1 MTTTCIRRASW
12 TIGWDPER
20 YRHVYM
26 RDADVAFDETEVLHV
41 GGPYAGR
48 VDTEI
53 DGRDRFVFPGLVD
66 VHCHPSA
73 QAIFRGY
80 TEEFGNPRLFFSGRQ
95 RFRQSFEPDLEGM
108 RASARFTIAELL
120 AGGVTTIVDLSH
132 AYDGWLDIV
141 AETAVRAVV
150 APMYRSA
157 RWYTDTGQE
166 TKYDWSDD
174 GGRAAFEEAIEV
186 MDAADRH
193 PSGLLASMVSPAQ
206 VDTCTEALLR
216 DSIELAARS
225 QRPLHVHAAQSYAE
239 FQGMTRRHDMTPIQY
254 LRRIGF
260 LGPRTLIGHA
270 VFTDEHPWLHWPRR
284 DDLRALASTQTTV
297 AHAPTVFARDGTLL
311 HDLGSYAAAG
321 VRLAI
326 GTDTHP
332 HNMLEELRVAEVL
345 ARVAAGPRHRFDT
358 ASVFTA
364 ATVGGADAI
373 GRRDLGRLVAGA
385 RADIVMAD
393 LEHPSMEPT
402 RDPLRSIV
410 YAGAERPITH
420 VFVDGRLLVDHGH
433 VVTVDR
439 VAAAAALRRSQQ
451 RSEGHAPSLDP
462 DGADVSTFAPLSLE
476 VVDHTA

>member
-12 TIGWDPER
+12 VIGWDSDR
-20 YRHVYM
+20 YRHVYL
-26 RDADVAFDETEVLHV
+26 RNADVAFDDTGILHV
-41 GGPYAGR
+41 GGPFGGPAA
-48 VDTEI
+48 TEI
-53 DGRDRFVFPGLVD
+53 DGRERFVFPGLVN

-80 TEEFGNPRLFFSGRQ
+80 TEEFGNPRLFFSGRH
-95 RFRQSFEPDLEGM
+95 RFRQSFEPDVEGM

-132 AYDGWLDIV
+132 PYDGWLEIIV
-141 AETAVRAVV
+141 ETAVRAVV
-150 APMYRSA
+150 APMFRSA

-166 TKYDWSDD
+166 TQFEWFDD
-174 GGRAAFEEAIEV
+174 EGRSAFEEANEI

-193 PSGLLASMVSPAQ
+193 PSGLLSSMVSPAQ

-216 DSIELAARS
+216 DSIDLAARS
-225 QRPLHVHAAQSYAE
+225 KRPLHVHAAQSYAE

-254 LRRIGF
+254 LRTIGF
-260 LGPRTLIGHA
+260 LGPRTVIGHA

-284 DDLRALASTQTTV
+284 DDLRALSRTNTTV

-311 HDLGSYAAAG
+311 HDLGSYAEAG
-321 VRLAI
+321 VHLAI

-358 ASVFTA
+358 ARVFTA

-373 GRRDLGRLVAGA
+373 GRQDLGRLAVGA
-385 RADIVMAD
+385 RADIIVAD

-410 YAGAERPITH
+410 YAGADRPITH
-420 VFVDGRLLVDHGH
+420 VFVNGRLVVDRGA

-439 VAAAAALRRSQQ
+439 SAAAAALRRAQQ
-451 RSEGHAPSLDP
+451 RAERDAPSLDP
-462 DGADVSTFAPLSLE
+462 DGVAVSTFAPLTLE
-476 VVDHTA
+476 VVELPE